1 MLEYFFQRI
10 RLEIPDALFSF
21 HIAGDELIIEQG
33 CLNLPSRRKLRPN
46 VDYEII
52 FLFFKFNYSG
62 CNRFIN
68 IELTARFHV
77 MHEGRDDFFQEPSLH
92 PATEVEVANLRG
104 GIGGWE
110 FPPGA
115 AGSQFP
121 EDAV

>member
-1 MLEYFFQRI
+1 MEYSFQRI

-21 HIAGDELIIEQG
+21 HTAGEILIIKQG
-33 CLNLPSRRKLRPN
+33 RLNLPHGRKTRQN
-46 VDYEII
+46 VDHDTI
-52 FLFFKFNYSG
+52 FIFFKPDYPG
-62 CNRFIN
+62 HYRFFH
-68 IELTARFHV
+68 IELATRFHIIQK
-77 MHEGRDDFFQEPSLH
+77 GKDDFFQETSLH
-92 PATEVEVANLRG
+92 PATVVEVANLRG